1 MTLAEIMAGLG
12 ASQAVGGARTGA
24 LLTQTAEGERRQL
37 REAQRRLEEQQKDRE
52 RKAKRREKRRGV
64 GRLLGSTIGF
74 LVGGPAGAAIGS
86 GLGQAGAA
94 ATQRGGYKL
103 GDVSS
108 GLGEGMF
115 FKGGRAD
122 ISSAE
127 RDTNRYLDEANQGFL
142 TNIAASAASDFL
154 TFSSLGKLGGAEK
167 YGAIAAEK
175 GRGAALGE
183 LFKENIFDPIKSGL
197 LDRSAET
204 AISSTVGSS
213 GSLAGGTL
221 GGATESALERFRFD
235 KGFYGG
241 GFDAMNLGNFGT
253 DYSKRSLYNPL
264 LSRMGG

>member
-12 ASQAVGGARTGA
+12 ASQAVGGASTGA

-37 REAQRRLEEQQKDRE
+37 LDAQRRLEEQENE
-52 RKAKRREKRRGV
+52 RKRKARRREKRRGI
-64 GRLLGSTIGF
+64 GRLIGSA
-74 LVGGPAGAAIGS
+74 AGAALGS
-86 GLGQAGAA
+86 AAGQAGAA
-94 ATQRGGYKL
+94 LTQRGGYKL

-115 FKGGRAD
+115 FKGGREN

-127 RDTNRYLDEANQGFL
+127 REINRYLDEANQGFL
-142 TNIAASAASDFL
+142 SNIAASAASDFL
-154 TFSSLGKLGGAEK
+154 TISSLGKLGGVEK

-253 DYSKRSLYNPL
+253 NYSKRSLYNPL

>member
-37 REAQRRLEEQQKDRE
+37 LDAQRRLEEQKKDRE
-52 RKAKRREKRRGV
+52 RKAKRREKRRGF
-64 GRLLGSTIGF
+64 GRLVGSTIGF

-127 RDTNRYLDEANQGFL
+127 RDVNRYLDDANKGFL
-142 TNIAASAASDFL
+142 TNIATSAITDYFTAGQVEKVAPGIRGGGFKA
-154 TFSSLGKLGGAEK
+154 FGQKGVSLGDMLKYDPKSTGLGAFGK
-167 YGAIAAEK
+167 KGFIPSAIYSPKTMATEGYLDFVRPDISQYNKNYLSVK
-175 GRGAALGE
+175 GNPL
-183 LFKENIFDPIKSGL
+183 
-197 LDRSAET
+197 T
-204 AISSTVGSS
+204 AISGSRISTSS
-213 GSLAGGTL
+213 SLDDILNMMRGG
-221 GGATESALERFRFD
+221 
-235 KGFYGG
+235 
-241 GFDAMNLGNFGT
+241 
-253 DYSKRSLYNPL
+253 
-264 LSRMGG
+264 

>member
-37 REAQRRLEEQQKDRE
+37 LDAQRRLEEQQKDRE

-127 RDTNRYLDEANQGFL
+127 RDVNRYLDDANKGFL
-142 TNIAASAASDFL
+142 TNIATSAVSDYL
-154 TFSSLGKLGGAEK
+154 TAGQLGKAFPGIRGGGFKAFGQKGVSLGDMLKYDPKSTGLGAFGK
-167 YGAIAAEK
+167 KGFIPSAIYSPKTMAAEGYLDSIRPDISQYNKNYLSVK
-175 GRGAALGE
+175 GNPL
-183 LFKENIFDPIKSGL
+183 
-197 LDRSAET
+197 T
-204 AISSTVGSS
+204 AISGSRISTSS
-213 GSLAGGTL
+213 SLDDILNMMRGG
-221 GGATESALERFRFD
+221 
-235 KGFYGG
+235 
-241 GFDAMNLGNFGT
+241 
-253 DYSKRSLYNPL
+253 
-264 LSRMGG
+264 